1 MNARE
6 KMFLEQ
12 QELREENELKR
23 KYVFVKAYKTLQSI
37 KSEEYLKCL
46 K

>member
-12 QELREENELKR
+12 QELKEDNELKR
-23 KYVFVKAYKTLQSI
+23 KYVFIKAFKLLQQI
-37 KSEEYLKCL
+37 KK
-46 K
+46 

>member
-6 KMFLEQ
+6 EMFYEQ
-12 QELREENELKR
+12 QELRRENELKR

-37 KSEEYLKCL
+37 KAGSI
-46 K
+46 